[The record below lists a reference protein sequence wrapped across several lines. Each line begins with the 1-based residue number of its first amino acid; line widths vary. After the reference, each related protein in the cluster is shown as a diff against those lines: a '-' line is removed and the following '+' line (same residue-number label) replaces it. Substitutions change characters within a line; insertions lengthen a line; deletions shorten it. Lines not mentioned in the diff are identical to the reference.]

1 MRRPT
6 LTWLLPFLL
15 APLIFG
21 TATHAAEIATI
32 KVLRGMV
39 SVERAGHSLPGVLGL
54 GLEQADQVVTG
65 ADGTVGITFQDNSL
79 LSLGPNSRLT
89 IDRFQFDSTTHEGSF
104 ETSLKRGKLAVIS
117 GKIAKHQDDAMK
129 VRTPSSVLGVRG
141 TEFVVEVAAER

>member
-6 LTWLLPFLL
+6 LTWLLSSLL

-21 TATHAAEIATI
+21 TATHAAGIATI

-39 SVERAGHSLPGVLGL
+39 SVERAGHNLPGALGL

-65 ADGTVGITFQDNSL
+65 TDGTVGITFQDNSL

-89 IDRFQFDSTTHEGSF
+89 VDRFQFDSTTHEGSF

-141 TEFVVEVAAER
+141 TEFVVEVAAEQ